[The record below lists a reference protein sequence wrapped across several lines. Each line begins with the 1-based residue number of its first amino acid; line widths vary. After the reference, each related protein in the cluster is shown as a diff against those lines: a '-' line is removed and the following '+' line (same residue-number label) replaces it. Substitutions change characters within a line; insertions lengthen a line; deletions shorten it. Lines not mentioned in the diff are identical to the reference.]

1 MKPTTGRISVFTGR
15 IAILLD
21 ISAFLPL
28 VGGLLCVL
36 WHKTNECN
44 FYSVRD
50 YSPYHTAIH
59 IIIRSL
65 EEYNYLG
72 FIRCNK
78 ILLKRKIMF
87 RSHNQTR
94 NVE

>member
-72 FIRCNK
+72 SIRRNK
-78 ILLKRKIMF
+78 ILPKHKNAF
-87 RSHNQTR
+87 RSHNHT
-94 NVE
+94 